1 MTDLL
6 EFLLGYNLIELS
18 QGEFFFGTPVN
29 LAVIISGIVLFV
41 IVVYILYRQTTV
53 TISAPLKL
61 LLVSLK
67 ALVLSILFLCLL
79 KPLLV
84 VSNIIPQ
91 ESYLALMVDNSRSMD
106 IKDMEKDKSRG
117 QMVSEFLYRANGMTE
132 RLQEIFRLRTFSFD
146 SNTSRISGEADLSF
160 TGSKTSIAQGLEHV
174 IKELKGLP
182 LSGVVL
188 MTDGGD
194 NSNEDSLHTARLLKS
209 LDIPVFTIGVGQEH
223 VAIDHEIIQVK
234 AAKTVMEDSIFDVH
248 VTVGSRGYEGRE
260 LELLIEQDD
269 KIVASK
275 RIKVEQDLTIRR
287 HTLELTPEKE
297 GNLIYTVRIPEQT
310 DEIITENNK
319 RTFLVNNEIR
329 RSNIL
334 YFEGHPR
341 NEYKF
346 IRRAV
351 EDDKSLRLV
360 SHLQT
365 GPQKFLRQGIE
376 SPLEL
381 ASSFPASAEEL
392 YKYEAIIL
400 GDISR
405 ASFSD
410 DQLSLVHD
418 YVSERGGGLLMLASS
433 YAFEEGFIETPIS
446 DLLPVTLLHKNQ
458 LPLQLRGGARKGD
471 HPTGREFKLRLTD
484 EGKHSVFMRLG
495 PEGEENRQLWDKM
508 PLLQGINVSGRAK
521 PGATVLAIHP
531 ALSYNNAPLP
541 VIAYQRFGRG
551 HTIAIMTASTW
562 RWQMLM
568 PHEDT
573 SHERFWRQLLRW
585 LAAESPPQ
593 VELALDHDSY
603 SVGEQ
608 VQVRVSV
615 SDKAYS
621 SINDATVWLK
631 ITDAAGGVQDMQ
643 LEWAIDEEGI
653 YTGAFVVEQDGM
665 YNLEATSATPS
676 REFGKA
682 PASFL
687 VTESN
692 VEYKNPGMDATLLA
706 RIAKESGGKFYPI
719 NNADRLEDDLAHIP
733 NEYSIKVEHEIWDVP
748 LVLLLL
754 ISLFSLEWLIRRR
767 RGMS

>member
-1 MTDLL
+1 
-6 EFLLGYNLIELS
+6 
-18 QGEFFFGTPVN
+18 
-29 LAVIISGIVLFV
+29 
-41 IVVYILYRQTTV
+41 
-53 TISAPLKL
+53 
-61 LLVSLK
+61 
-67 ALVLSILFLCLL
+67 
-79 KPLLV
+79 
-84 VSNIIPQ
+84 
-91 ESYLALMVDNSRSMD
+91 
-106 IKDMEKDKSRG
+106 
-117 QMVSEFLYRANGMTE
+117 
-132 RLQEIFRLRTFSFD
+132 
-146 SNTSRISGEADLSF
+146 
-160 TGSKTSIAQGLEHV
+160 
-174 IKELKGLP
+174 
-182 LSGVVL
+182 
-188 MTDGGD
+188 
-194 NSNEDSLHTARLLKS
+194 
-209 LDIPVFTIGVGQEH
+209 
-223 VAIDHEIIQVK
+223 
-234 AAKTVMEDSIFDVH
+234 
-248 VTVGSRGYEGRE
+248 
-260 LELLIEQDD
+260 
-269 KIVASK
+269 
-275 RIKVEQDLTIRR
+275 
-287 HTLELTPEKE
+287 
-297 GNLIYTVRIPEQT
+297 
-310 DEIITENNK
+310 
-319 RTFLVNNEIR
+319 
-329 RSNIL
+329 
-334 YFEGHPR
+334 
-341 NEYKF
+341 
-346 IRRAV
+346 
-351 EDDKSLRLV
+351 
-360 SHLQT
+360 
-365 GPQKFLRQGIE
+365 
-376 SPLEL
+376 
-381 ASSFPASAEEL
+381 
-392 YKYEAIIL
+392 
-400 GDISR
+400 
-405 ASFSD
+405 
-410 DQLSLVHD
+410 
-418 YVSERGGGLLMLASS
+418 MLASS

-585 LAAESPPQ
+585 LAAESPSQ

-621 SINDATVWLK
+621 PINDATVWLK
-631 ITDAAGGVQDMQ
+631 ITDVAGGVQDMQ